1 MCENI
6 SASSKTFWAG
16 LCTLFS
22 TCRWVQFKKFFW
34 KKIRYILSFSHTE
47 QTLFGIQ
54 SKTFQQ
60 GCPKNYLK
68 SQSLPEIER
77 KVFFLLSKKLQQCCQ
92 NCIPRVYGNSS
103 NEIFSWKKVF
113 SFFYIIRT
121 LSEKMRLFIIY
132 FTMGLAKVYS
142 TCPWEHFDGKK
153 FYKLFQVSTS
163 FSDYDWKKIDFPS
176 NFFGQGWKNWFICLN
191 RYDLRKLFRQK
202 NFSLSLLGNEQKLSG
217 DENSILRV
225 RMNNLRNFFEKN
237 VLFYDFRLLCK
248 LFQFFCQKTSSRTA
262 KTEMYVSTTKL
273 GKKIFCWKNCVCAI
287 FFQKWTKNIW
297 SSGESFSA
305 ALWKLLLMCP

>member
-1 MCENI
+1 MVE
-6 SASSKTFWAG
+6 K
-16 LCTLFS
+16 
-22 TCRWVQFKKFFW
+22 
-34 KKIRYILSFSHTE
+34 
-47 QTLFGIQ
+47 
-54 SKTFQQ
+54 
-60 GCPKNYLK
+60 
-68 SQSLPEIER
+68 
-77 KVFFLLSKKLQQCCQ
+77 
-92 NCIPRVYGNSS
+92 
-103 NEIFSWKKVF
+103 F
-113 SFFYIIRT
+113 SFFCQKICSSAAKTAFYVFTGTVWMKFFLEKKSSVSFILFGHWAKKFWLFINFFSKE
-121 LSEKMRLFIIY
+121 LSEVF
-132 FTMGLAKVYS
+132 S
-142 TCPWEHFDGKK
+142 TYPREHFDGKK